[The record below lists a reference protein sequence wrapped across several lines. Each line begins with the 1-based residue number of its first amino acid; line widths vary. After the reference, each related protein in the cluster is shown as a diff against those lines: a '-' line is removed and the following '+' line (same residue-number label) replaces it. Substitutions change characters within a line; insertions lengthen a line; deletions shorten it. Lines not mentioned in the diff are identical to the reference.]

1 MIELES
7 SKLKGDTVRWKWLKE
22 LLEHLQGE
30 GMSSDES
37 DTDGYQIVYRVKRRP
52 WRHPDISL
60 CMESIDEQRLGV
72 VAFSR
77 KGSTPKN
84 RIRGDTSISTRPH
97 VDGLPE
103 ALYDPQWVKETANRV
118 CLQVS
123 KEPFQWLKWK
133 GQTALGGSH

>member
-7 SKLKGDTVRWKWLKE
+7 SKKKGDTVTWKWLKG

-37 DTDGYQIVYRVKRRP
+37 DVDGYQVVYRVKTRP
-52 WRHPDISL
+52 WRHPDIEM
-60 CMESIDEQRLGV
+60 CMESIDEQRIGV
-72 VAFSR
+72 LSFSR
-77 KGSTPKN
+77 KGSKPVK
-84 RIRGDTSISTRPH
+84 RIRDDTLISTRPH

-103 ALYDPQWVKETANRV
+103 ALYDPQWMKQPANEI

-133 GQTALGGSH
+133 GKTALRGSH